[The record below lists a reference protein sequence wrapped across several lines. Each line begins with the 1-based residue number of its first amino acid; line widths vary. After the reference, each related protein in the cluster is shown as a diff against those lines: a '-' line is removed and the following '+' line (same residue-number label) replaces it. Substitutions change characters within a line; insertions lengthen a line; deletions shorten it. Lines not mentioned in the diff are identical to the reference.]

1 LHQVKHSPLSR
12 GSTGSGLSGG
22 AAGGGR
28 STEFATV
35 VRVVTLIP
43 SVGKM
48 ARKMLSAAADASGTA
63 VSNVVFAKLT
73 AVSSAMGKLAS
84 R

>member
-1 LHQVKHSPLSR
+1 M
-12 GSTGSGLSGG
+12 
-22 AAGGGR
+22 
-28 STEFATV
+28 STETATV
-35 VRVVTLIP
+35 VRVVTPIL

-48 ARKMLSAAADASGTA
+48 VRKMTSAAASASGTA
-63 VSNVVFAKLT
+63 VSNVVFAALT